1 MSADDLFLRAQ
12 AAIDRLVRRLR
23 LGAAP
28 AADSRRLLIV
38 QIDGLARGVLDDA
51 LARGHMPVLR
61 SVVRG
66 GGFRLRTM
74 RAGIPTSTPA
84 FQMAAMYGVRPD
96 IPGFHYHDKR
106 RRTDIHFPRAGH
118 AAFIEASQAGGRPGI
133 LQNGSVYGCAFTGGA
148 TNDFFSFARLT
159 RPRVPGLLRFVS
171 AAVLVAWVAAKCA
184 ALTAVELV
192 RMLTHITRR
201 PGERRAAWRWFQKRI
216 ALSVWTRQWF
226 TFAVARDVYDGV
238 PAIYV
243 NYLDY
248 DEAAHA
254 FGPRSKQA
262 FAGLRAVD
270 RSLRQIRR
278 AVRRV
283 PGYRYDAF
291 VLSDHGQAASTAYT
305 ALTGGRRFERVFF
318 DEILPAAAG
327 PSGAREP
334 GEATEAA
341 AYSRPPATRPVERAL
356 PARAPLEAGHD
367 GGAGVELGFE
377 PYLDVREAWEERGV
391 RVVSAGPNAFVYF
404 LDVTEPV
411 LLEWIEARWPGLAGV
426 LSKSPGVGFVL
437 ARGAEGPV
445 CFWRGQAHRLADA
458 DGGPFAGRAD
468 RGALVRDLTAL
479 MGMGSAGDLV
489 VYGTDAPEGHVTY
502 IDEAGSHAGP
512 SPEELS
518 AFLVAPSEVPVTDPL
533 DHPLQLYDVF
543 IRYRRDVAPAPA
555 LDSA

>member
-1 MSADDLFLRAQ
+1 
-12 AAIDRLVRRLR
+12 
-23 LGAAP
+23 
-28 AADSRRLLIV
+28 
-38 QIDGLARGVLDDA
+38 
-51 LARGHMPVLR
+51 
-61 SVVRG
+61 
-66 GGFRLRTM
+66 
-74 RAGIPTSTPA
+74 
-84 FQMAAMYGVRPD
+84 
-96 IPGFHYHDKR
+96 
-106 RRTDIHFPRAGH
+106 
-118 AAFIEASQAGGRPGI
+118 
-133 LQNGSVYGCAFTGGA
+133 
-148 TNDFFSFARLT
+148 
-159 RPRVPGLLRFVS
+159 
-171 AAVLVAWVAAKCA
+171 
-184 ALTAVELV
+184 
-192 RMLTHITRR
+192 MLTHITRR

-404 LDVTEPV
+404 LDATEPV